1 MTAAICLG
9 SNLGD
14 RQKNLTDATEVLMT
28 KGYEII
34 NQSSIYETAPVGY
47 LSDNDFLNQVI
58 LIKTDKGP
66 EALLQDMLNTETQL
80 GRRRNLDET
89 SDRTIDLD
97 LLFYENLVMQGPG
110 IILPHPRL
118 HLRRFVLKPLADV
131 ADSWV
136 HPILNQSIGLLLK
149 NCADQHHLVKI

>member
-14 RQKNLTDATEVLMT
+14 RKKNLSSAIEILMK

-34 NQSSIYETAPVGY
+34 NESSIYKTAPVGY
-47 LSDNDFLNQVI
+47 LSDNDFLNQVV
-58 LIKTDKGP
+58 LVKTDNGP
-66 EALLQDMLNTETQL
+66 EALLQDLLNTETQL
-80 GRRRNLDET
+80 GRRRNVDET

-97 LLFYENLVMQGPG
+97 LLFYENIVLQGPG

-118 HLRRFVLKPLADV
+118 HLRRFVLKPMADV
-131 ADSWV
+131 AASWI
-136 HPILNQSIGLLLK
+136 HPILNQSIGHLLK
-149 NCADQHHLVKI
+149 NCTDQHPLEKI